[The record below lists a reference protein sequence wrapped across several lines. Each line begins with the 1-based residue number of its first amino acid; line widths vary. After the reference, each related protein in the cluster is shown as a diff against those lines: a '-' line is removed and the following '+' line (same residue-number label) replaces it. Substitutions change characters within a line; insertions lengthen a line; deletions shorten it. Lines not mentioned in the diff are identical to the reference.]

1 MVIVITV
8 IMWYI
13 YNNFAFSREVR
24 AVGGAEKVAT
34 LAGIRVNKIKVQVFI
49 LCGALAGLAGCFQAA
64 RSYAATPIMG
74 DGMEMDVIAAVV
86 LGGTPM
92 SGGIGSVL
100 TTVLG
105 ALIGIFL
112 STKKPPTFTVEGF
125 FSSLLIIL

>member
-64 RSYAATPIMG
+64 MFLCSYTYNG
-74 DGMEMDVIAAVV
+74 
-86 LGGTPM
+86 
-92 SGGIGSVL
+92 
-100 TTVLG
+100 
-105 ALIGIFL
+105 
-112 STKKPPTFTVEGF
+112 
-125 FSSLLIIL
+125 

>member
-49 LCGALAGLAGCFQAA
+49 LCGALAGLQ
-64 RSYAATPIMG
+64 
-74 DGMEMDVIAAVV
+74 DVSRQHV
-86 LGGTPM
+86 LM
-92 SGGIGSVL
+92 QL
-100 TTVLG
+100 HL
-105 ALIGIFL
+105 
-112 STKKPPTFTVEGF
+112 
-125 FSSLLIIL
+125 